1 MPDDKKAY
9 HTSTATLA
17 HIDELRDEALKPD
30 ISGVIQLP
38 SI

>member
-17 HIDELRDEALKPD
+17 HIDELRDEALKQTF
-30 ISGVIQLP
+30 SA
-38 SI
+38 